1 VGEYVI
7 TTSIEKNKNSGKI
20 LISSVANTPFFNLY
34 KVFKEYVNSPISLK
48 KFEFLKSSKDEE
60 KTKAELIDKKLK
72 IFEKKR
78 DEIFVF
84 LDNELTTATADDIK
98 NDILNLKEE
107 INGAIEIYKKDINID
122 SSLRDILKYW
132 PVYLYPIPEELVVE

>member
-1 VGEYVI
+1 M
-7 TTSIEKNKNSGKI
+7 
-20 LISSVANTPFFNLY
+20 
-34 KVFKEYVNSPISLK
+34 SLK
-48 KFEFLKSSKDEE
+48 QFESLKTQKQDAV
-60 KTKAELIDKKLK
+60 THAQLIDKKLK

-98 NDILNLKEE
+98 KDILELKKE
-107 INGAIEIYKKDINID
+107 INGAIETYMKDINAD

-132 PVYLYPIPEELVVE
+132 PVYLYPVPEELVVE